1 MTLGRKVENGDKV
14 HETMTVPSRI
24 MKENATRGNG
34 LAAKIEVNA
43 TGKSSVQAI
52 LMGVQNNTK
61 AETKRQPKKTLSNKM
76 ALDEPKAK
84 QSATKTTVSSG

>member
-1 MTLGRKVENGDKV
+1 MPLGRKVENGDKI
-14 HETMTVPSRI
+14 HETMAVPSRI
-24 MKENATRGNG
+24 MKKTAGRGKG
-34 LAAKIEVNA
+34 LAADIEVNA
-43 TGKSSVQAI
+43 TGKNSAQAI
-52 LMGVQNNTK
+52 PMGTQNNTE